1 MVDELEVTLTG
12 TALNWLHSISDP
24 KTPLA
29 WSVVRE
35 KFLKKFGGGV
45 DPTLIALKELKKL
58 HQGNRSMRVF
68 GPIITDLLSRAQIFA
83 PGVQLD
89 YFKDRIR
96 NELRTAIIYRG
107 PTDLEQAIQIT
118 TDVEEDLRRVLGSK
132 PMAVSSV
139 SPVATEYATMSS
151 GSTQESQNYQYGNSE
166 GSTNGSGGYRGG
178 SGGNSG
184 GARGGSG
191 HETRRC
197 FTCNNVGHLSV
208 NCFKNKKPK
217 QNQEHQYQQ
226 QDVSCQQSTDVE
238 NMIDIF
244 AHLGKLPQNNQGVSE
259 SEELEARRFTTIVK
273 IDGGEQKCLVDAGS
287 TLTSIREST
296 ASRLNL

>member
-1 MVDELEVTLTG
+1 
-12 TALNWLHSISDP
+12 
-24 KTPLA
+24 

-35 KFLKKFGGGV
+35 KFPKKFGGGV

-139 SPVATEYATMSS
+139 SPVAMEYATMSS

-166 GSTNGSGGYRGG
+166 GSTNGSGG
-178 SGGNSG
+178 SSG

-191 HETRRC
+191 HGGSGSGGGSKSGGGKKETRRC

-259 SEELEARRFTTIVK
+259 SEELEARRFTTTVK
-273 IDGGEQKCLVDAGS
+273 IDGGEQKCLVDTGS
-287 TLTSIREST
+287 TLTSIRKSM